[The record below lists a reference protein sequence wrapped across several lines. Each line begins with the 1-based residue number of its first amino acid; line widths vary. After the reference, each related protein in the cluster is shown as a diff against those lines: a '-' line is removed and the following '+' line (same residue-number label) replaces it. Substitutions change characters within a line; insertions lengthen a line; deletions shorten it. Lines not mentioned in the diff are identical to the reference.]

1 LSSLLFEAKLNLK
14 DMGLTILCVSRASA
28 AQVTRNLVLEQAG
41 YRVLATEDPQEAERI
56 FSDGG
61 ISAVILGET
70 IQAQQRI
77 ELGASFKRIK
87 PSVPIV
93 LLYRMN
99 GFRVPPGIADEQV
112 ESLGGPKLL
121 LQALGRVLGDGSCAD
136 EDE

>member
-1 LSSLLFEAKLNLK
+1 
-14 DMGLTILCVSRASA
+14 MGLTILCVSRASA

-41 YRVLATEDPQEAERI
+41 YRVLATEDPEEAERI

-61 ISAVILGET
+61 VSAVILGET

-77 ELGASFKRIK
+77 ELGTSFKRIK

-93 LLYRMN
+93 FLYRMN

-121 LQALGRVLGDGSCAD
+121 LQALGRVLGNGSCVD

>member
-99 GFRVPPGIADEQV
+99 GFRVPSGIADEQV

-121 LQALGRVLGDGSCAD
+121 LQALGRVLGDGSCVD